1 MYNIMHVELF
11 CKFPVC
17 ASSFLKKPLRYAY
30 ESFVMLPIRMMR
42 SRDCSHDK
50 TGRYRIEI
58 RVEIERLVLKRRIF
72 LVIL

>member
-42 SRDCSHDK
+42 SRGCSHDK
-50 TGRYRIEI
+50 TGRNRI
-58 RVEIERLVLKRRIF
+58 
-72 LVIL
+72 

>member
-17 ASSFLKKPLRYAY
+17 ASFFLKRSAPCTY

-42 SRDCSHDK
+42 FWGDSHNK
-50 TGRYRIEI
+50 MGRNGI
-58 RVEIERLVLKRRIF
+58 
-72 LVIL
+72 